1 MTSTNTKPLPFGSE
15 DLQLPEELRGQL
27 RDHIQDLRTRFLAR
41 GWGKRVGFG
50 ERPALVVIDLA
61 RYWVDP
67 TIHIGANVDSIIEA
81 TCRVLAAAR
90 SADIPIFFTTWGH
103 DPDRKSTRLN
113 SSHW

>member
-15 DLQLPEELRGQL
+15 DLQLPAELRGQL

-61 RYWVDP
+61 RYWGDP

-81 TCRVLAAAR
+81 TCRVLPTVFASLSPKKL
-90 SADIPIFFTTWGH
+90 SANDVNCCAPSPSGT
-103 DPDRKSTRLN
+103 SL
-113 SSHW
+113 